1 MSIIVGIKL
10 EQRNE
15 NSKLFQK
22 ILTKYGCDISTRIG
36 FHENNNNNS
45 CENFGIILLN
55 FIGSEKNLLNL
66 SKELI
71 KINDLKLK
79 IMRI

>member
-1 MSIIVGIKL
+1 MSIIIGIKL

-15 NSKLFQK
+15 HSKSFQK

-36 FHENNNNNS
+36 FHDSDNNS
-45 CENFGIILLN
+45 CANFGLILLN
-55 FIGSEKNLLNL
+55 FIGSEENLINL

-71 KINDLKLK
+71 KINNLKLK

>member
-1 MSIIVGIKL
+1 MSIIIGIKL

-15 NSKLFQK
+15 NSKDFQK

-36 FHENNNNNS
+36 FHDVDANS
-45 CENFGIILLN
+45 CANFGLIILN
-55 FIGSEKNLLNL
+55 FIGSEQNLLNFT
-66 SKELI
+66 KELI